1 MWSGRSCG
9 TPSHDNGR
17 GSWQTLGVKWLVTA
31 VVLLGLAGCESGDPG
46 DGKVVYEKF
55 CTTCHG
61 PRGTPDA
68 TMVAK
73 LGVKDLR
80 APELR
85 ARITT
90 YLVENQVKHGSK
102 NKLMPAFEGAFS
114 DVQIKAVADYVSS
127 KQFLERE

>member
-1 MWSGRSCG
+1 MGIAAERRKTTGHSCG
-9 TPSHDNGR
+9 KKPGMRS
-17 GSWQTLGVKWLVTA
+17 LWLV
-31 VVLLGLAGCESGDPG
+31 VLVGCANAADLK
-46 DGKVVYEKF
+46 DGKAVYDMI
-55 CTTCHG
+55 CVTCHG
-61 PRGTPDA
+61 PTGTPDA

-85 ARITT
+85 SRITT

-102 NKLMPAFEGAFS
+102 NKLMPAFDGALS

-127 KQFLERE
+127 PAFLAPK